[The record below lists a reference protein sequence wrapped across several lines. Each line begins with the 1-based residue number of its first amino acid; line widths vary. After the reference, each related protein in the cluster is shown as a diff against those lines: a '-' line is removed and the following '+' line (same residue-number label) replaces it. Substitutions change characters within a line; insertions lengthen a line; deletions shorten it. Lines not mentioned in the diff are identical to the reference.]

1 MESALAIHTVFKAL
15 VNSPERSLSQIG
27 QADITAANQTYFNTK
42 IFTAKNIHKPTS
54 IQPPVVDRHI
64 IEEPVKK
71 AGRTCKATASQK
83 ISDSAALLQQQL
95 LEATTL
101 QTNKR
106 TSSRRSRSVVYN
118 PDEEIPVKK
127 AIPRKII
134 PKKPPVILPKKSSDL
149 GTSPKLSPLKSQK
162 LHKLPMT
169 ALEKFTK
176 LDMEICIQLHN
187 DPILRVLP
195 KHAWI
200 DSVISFGHG
209 FDVTL
214 YQFYFI
220 TDLKKDYDDRLR
232 IFVPDR
238 DNHIQCFSR
247 DLFKLC

>member
-1 MESALAIHTVFKAL
+1 MDTVFKAL

-42 IFTAKNIHKPTS
+42 IFTAKIIHKPTA
-54 IQPPVVDRHI
+54 IQPPHQI
-64 IEEPVKK
+64 IDEPVKK

-95 LEATTL
+95 LEATTV

-106 TSSRRSRSVVYN
+106 TSSRRSRSVVYT
-118 PDEEIPVKK
+118 PDEEITVKK
-127 AIPRKII
+127 PIPRKII
-134 PKKPPVILPKKSSDL
+134 PKKPPVILPKKASDL
-149 GTSPKLSPLKSQK
+149 ATSPKLPPLKSQK

-169 ALEKFTK
+169 EKITHEVLMTQKITK
-176 LDMEICIQLHN
+176 LDMEICLQLNN

-195 KHAWI
+195 NHSWI

-214 YQFYFI
+214 YQFYI
-220 TDLKKDYDDRLR
+220 L
-232 IFVPDR
+232 
-238 DNHIQCFSR
+238 
-247 DLFKLC
+247 